1 MSFRLFLKEMRV
13 LAFRLVSL
21 AINFPYLRIK
31 KAMKYIVSSILI
43 IFLFF
48 TQCMQGQ
55 HVGIGTVAPQFD
67 LDVVGTT
74 RVQYLEPGLGTGDPY
89 KFYRFGSPSEYYA
102 GFMYNLNAP
111 GFGPG
116 DNFAIFS
123 YGSRPVVLRGGDI
136 ILQPNAGNVGIGTT
150 SPDNRLDVNGTIR
163 AKKIVVETGWSDYV
177 FEHDYRLPTLQEEEQ
192 HIKTHGYL
200 LGFESEEAM
209 NGQADIGDVAK
220 RQQAK
225 IEELMLHVI
234 ELNKQIEALK
244 SNQ

>member
-1 MSFRLFLKEMRV
+1 MKNYILCILTLLFLSAPQFV
-13 LAFRLVSL
+13 YAQF
-21 AINFPYLRIK
+21 
-31 KAMKYIVSSILI
+31 
-43 IFLFF
+43 
-48 TQCMQGQ
+48 
-55 HVGIGTVAPQFD
+55 VGIGTVTPQFD
-67 LDVVGTT
+67 LDIVGTT
-74 RVQYLEPGLGTGDPY
+74 RVQYLEPGLGSGNPY
-89 KFYRFGSPSEYYA
+89 KFFRFGSPAEYYA
-102 GFMYNLNAP
+102 GFMYNLNAT

-123 YGSRPVVLRGGDI
+123 YGSRPLVLRGGDI

-177 FEHDYRLPTLQEEEQ
+177 FERDYQLPTLDQEEQ
-192 HIKTHGYL
+192 HINTHGHL

-209 NGQADIGDVAK
+209 DGKADLGDVAK

-234 ELNKQIEALK
+234 ELNKQLENLK
-244 SNQ
+244 ANQCNHKRE